1 MKSGKLNILL
11 LLLNSI
17 LFSSCATDIFH
28 LNRSSLNKTIP
39 GYYLTGFASVDV
51 LSDNS
56 LMLKENASISL
67 KNIES
72 TEWLA
77 SFDILSKG
85 KMNINLQF
93 RTSRHQRE
101 KYSGIVVKIRNSF
114 IELYENNK
122 KIGERIDYNFSKN
135 EMYSIKILND
145 GARVK
150 VLVDCDEVIDYRTKL
165 LSTEYLIFKSISE
178 EFIISSLEFED
189 VYQTKVADF
198 F

>member
-1 MKSGKLNILL
+1 MKSRKLNILL
-11 LLLNSI
+11 LSSI
-17 LFSSCATDIFH
+17 LLSSCATDIFH
-28 LNRSSLNKTIP
+28 LNRRNLNKIIP

-56 LMLKENASISL
+56 LMLKKNASISL

-77 SFDILSKG
+77 SFDLLTKG
-85 KMNINLQF
+85 EMNIDLQF
-93 RTSRHQRE
+93 RTSRQERE

-114 IELYENNK
+114 IEFYETDK
-122 KIGERIDYNFSKN
+122 EVGKRIYYNFSKN

-150 VLVDCDEVIDYRTKL
+150 VFVDCDEVLDYRTKL
-165 LSTEYLIFKSISE
+165 LSTEYLIFKSFSE
-178 EFIISSLEFED
+178 ELIISSLEFED
-189 VYQTKVADF
+189 VYKSEETKF

>member
-1 MKSGKLNILL
+1 MKSRKLNILL
-11 LLLNSI
+11 LSSI
-17 LFSSCATDIFH
+17 LLSSCATDIFH
-28 LNRSSLNKTIP
+28 LNRRNLNKIIP
-39 GYYLTGFASVDV
+39 GYYLSGFASVDI

-72 TEWLA
+72 TEWIA
-77 SFDILSKG
+77 SFDLLTKG
-85 KMNINLQF
+85 EMNIDLQF
-93 RTSRHQRE
+93 RTSRHQKE
-101 KYSGIVVKIRNSF
+101 KHSGIVVKIRNSF

-122 KIGERIDYNFSKN
+122 QIGKNIDYNFNKN

-150 VLVDCDEVIDYRTKL
+150 VLIDCDEVLDYRTKL

-178 EFIISSLEFED
+178 ELIISSLEFED
-189 VYQTKVADF
+189 VYKSEETEF